1 MQRVIHRLR
10 NIVSAWILAKSDE
23 DRSTT
28 TQPNDERNRTDGRK
42 KDERTKDK
50 RTKEQRDK
58 GRTEEKRTNE
68 EIKKGEWKK

>member
-28 TQPNDERNRTDGRK
+28 TQPNDERNRTDGRTDEKKTNGRKIKGQKNKGK
-42 KDERTKDK
+42 KDERKK
-50 RTKEQRDK
+50 K
-58 GRTEEKRTNE
+58 GRT
-68 EIKKGEWKK
+68 KK

>member
-42 KDERTKDK
+42 KTNGRKIKGQKNKGKKDERKK
-50 RTKEQRDK
+50 K
-58 GRTEEKRTNE
+58 GRT
-68 EIKKGEWKK
+68 KK